1 MTLTSLSIRDCR
13 NLVSVDL
20 QLAAGL
26 NLFVGPNGAGK
37 TALLEAVHVL
47 SRGRSFRSSQ
57 ATRVIRRDQPE
68 MIVRAGISSETG
80 AVAQLSVAR
89 PRRGATRVHMDG
101 DPMPGGVS
109 AASKVLPVQ
118 VMLPGV
124 SDLVFAGPGER
135 RRWLDWGV
143 FHVEPL
149 YLNTWRSYHQLLKQR
164 NARLKQL
171 PPAAGVDSVL
181 TTFTERLLAAA
192 EPLAA
197 LRRAYVSAWMPYFC
211 QTLNKLDPELAE
223 LVPELNEY
231 GAATTDE
238 LADLMSQNRLRDV
251 KLGVT
256 HSGPHRVDLVLKL
269 FGRPVG
275 ESLSRGQGKTV
286 ALAMMQSQAE
296 FLATKTGQSSLFLID
311 DAGAELDR
319 DHNASF
325 FEALADTKA
334 QIMATCTE
342 APWTGSAYPGAE
354 RALFHVKQGQ
364 ITRDNSR

>member
-1 MTLTSLSIRDCR
+1 M
-13 NLVSVDL
+13 
-20 QLAAGL
+20 
-26 NLFVGPNGAGK
+26 
-37 TALLEAVHVL
+37 L

-57 ATRVIRRDQPE
+57 ASRVIRRDQSE
-68 MIVRAGISSETG
+68 MIVRAEISSESG
-80 AVAQLSVAR
+80 HLARLSVAR

-101 DPMPGGVS
+101 EPIQGGVS
-109 AASKVLPVQ
+109 AASQALPVQ

-124 SDLVFAGPGER
+124 SDLVFAGPAER

-149 YLNTWRSYHQLLKQR
+149 YLSAWRGYHQLLKQR

-171 PPAAGVDSVL
+171 PHNAGSDGVL
-181 TTFTERLLAAA
+181 TTFTEQLLVAA
-192 EPLAA
+192 EPLAK
-197 LRRAYVSAWMPYFC
+197 LRRSYVSAWMPHFL
-211 QTLNKLDPELAE
+211 QTLEKLDPELAI
-223 LVPELNEY
+223 LAPELNEY
-231 GAATTDE
+231 GASGGDE
-238 LADLMSQNRLRDV
+238 LADLMSQNRSRDV

-269 FGRPVG
+269 SGRPVG

-296 FLATKTGQSSLFLID
+296 FLTTKTGKSSLFLID

-364 ITRDNSR
+364 ITRDSSR